1 MSDLNSDLSG
11 SVNSSVVDPSTGLVN
26 TVDSRVAIVA
36 ETEMLET
43 NELGRKRQKTA
54 DESDPLNVVISHQ
67 QSPTKG
73 QPTPQMPSF
82 FPNSVQYVT
91 QPTSA
96 QAMSYHGLLLQSQH
110 QRTLSPPPP
119 QYNHVQPANTAQQ
132 TLATNL
138 GSKVDRRTAS
148 SPFPQGWVSHPL
160 FSQAIQYS
168 MQQQHRQ
175 QASIGSTGSN
185 PSNMSSMI
193 PLSLQGNLSGGQLIS
208 GMMRS
213 AAVSDVAQALEPGMV
228 GRPPT
233 QLFMSCDA
241 DSLSEYQCL
250 VRRHIELFEA
260 VRDDVE
266 SNAQGRNRPI
276 IMGQVGIRCRHCT
289 MLPPKHRARGAI
301 YYPTKLHGLYQAA
314 QNMASSHLCEHC
326 QHVPQQLR
334 SELLKLKDRKS
345 SAGGGKKYWADGIRI
360 LGVFEDGDGLRFEK
374 R

>member
-1 MSDLNSDLSG
+1 
-11 SVNSSVVDPSTGLVN
+11 
-26 TVDSRVAIVA
+26 
-36 ETEMLET
+36 
-43 NELGRKRQKTA
+43 
-54 DESDPLNVVISHQ
+54 
-67 QSPTKG
+67 
-73 QPTPQMPSF
+73 MPSF

-148 SPFPQGWVSHPL
+148 SPIPQGWVSHPL

>member
-1 MSDLNSDLSG
+1 
-11 SVNSSVVDPSTGLVN
+11 
-26 TVDSRVAIVA
+26 
-36 ETEMLET
+36 MLET

-54 DESDPLNVVISHQ
+54 DESDPLVIVGSSSVARGDSIPIPSQAEREDVVISHQ

-138 GSKVDRRTAS
+138 GSKVDRRMAS

-168 MQQQHRQ
+168 TQQQHRQ

-250 VRRHIELFEA
+250 VRRNIELFEA